1 MAETYKRIVV
11 MYQHDVPAALTDYV
25 AGDRNLNLTK
35 DGLQDWAGSRAFRC
49 LIGLEWRNSFDDHGR
64 LQRLERFLETLVT
77 GNQVLAYR
85 VV

>member
-11 MYQHDVPAALTDYV
+11 MYQNDVPAALTEYV
-25 AGDRNLNLTK
+25 GADRNLNLTK

-49 LIGLEWRNSFDDHGR
+49 LIGMEWRNSFDDHGR
-64 LQRLERFLETLVT
+64 MKDLERFLATLVSS
-77 GNQVLAYR
+77 NQILAYR